1 MGAAGLESS
10 PMVGVDTSRPEL
22 PGLPTNES
30 ANTIPVVK
38 DLHEG
43 FEVAMG
49 NTNFRNF
56 EVILRKISFLCGSN
70 SENIEQILNITL
82 NIAYVQ
88 WLHYCQYVY

>member
-1 MGAAGLESS
+1 MGAASLESY
-10 PMVGVDTSRPEL
+10 PVVGVDTSRPEL

-30 ANTIPVVK
+30 ANTIPFVK

-49 NTNFRNF
+49 NTNFRIF

-70 SENIEQILNITL
+70 SENIEQI
-82 NIAYVQ
+82 
-88 WLHYCQYVY
+88 